1 MCDPPF
7 RNGLTVS
14 ECSGAL
20 LVRDDSKTVFES
32 PETHIFQK
40 N

>member
-1 MCDPPF
+1 MCDSPF
-7 RNGLTVS
+7 RNGITVS